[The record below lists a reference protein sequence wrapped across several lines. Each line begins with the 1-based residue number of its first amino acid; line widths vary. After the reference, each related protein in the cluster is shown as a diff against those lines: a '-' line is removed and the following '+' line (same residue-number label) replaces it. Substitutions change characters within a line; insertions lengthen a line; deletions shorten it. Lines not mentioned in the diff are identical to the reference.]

1 MTSKQTLHA
10 VVASNGACL
19 GRPVILSTVVR
30 STKTDST
37 TSRKRARA
45 LDQARNH
52 TTRRV

>member
-30 STKTDST
+30 PTKAESV
-37 TSRKRARA
+37 SNKRART
-45 LDQARNH
+45 LDPARNSK
-52 TTRRV
+52 TRRV